1 MSKKSYMNNNAIL
14 SEGFFDKLY
23 KIIRNYPKLKKDKS
37 IKKGLVDLNNDVSE
51 MERLLNQDMII
62 QNINLREKQE
72 LHKLRELPKLKES

>member
-1 MSKKSYMNNNAIL
+1 MHMNNNAIL

-51 MERLLNQDMII
+51 MERLLNQRFKALDP
-62 QNINLREKQE
+62 N
-72 LHKLRELPKLKES
+72 HKPIKLTKYKLKDFV